1 MSYKNHINKFQ
12 DADAIQD
19 AVNNGN
25 LEKPYVA
32 LACNALDFNTKVV
45 FDVDAQDMEFPA
57 SGGTSA
63 ITITA
68 SQDWTITLPAWLSA
82 STLSGNSSQEVTVS
96 ATTTQQAHEGT
107 ISVSAATTSVT
118 INVEQAE
125 PVIDYSTMYFTVEML
140 EAGSF
145 MNNKWLVY
153 SINGGEWIDPEGAYE
168 EIENLNQGDTI
179 RFKTP
184 ENGLYDGLGDAFAN
198 NTTAAFNV
206 YGNIMS
212 LICGDTFANATD
224 AGNNTFE
231 YLFENSSALNSAEHL
246 VLPATTLAEG
256 CYSSM
261 FESCTSLTS
270 APSILPATILT
281 DGCYDSMFY
290 GCTNLT
296 TAPSLPATT
305 LADTCYS
312 GMFGD
317 CTNLTTAPEL
327 PATTLA
333 DSCYRYMF
341 EGCTSLTTAPE
352 LPATTLAESCYMNMF
367 DGCYGIETAPVL
379 PALTLEVSCYNCM
392 FFDCVSLMNVTCL
405 ATDISATSCLS
416 DWLEAV
422 SFVGT
427 LHKNPLATNVWE
439 PGVNIPEEWTVQDYS
454 A

>member
-184 ENGLYDGLGDAFAN
+184 ENGLYDGLGDAFHG
-198 NTTAAFNV
+198 TEPAFNV

-212 LICGDTFANATD
+212 LICGDTFANAT
-224 AGNNTFE
+224 AIGETGFQ
-231 YLFENSSALNSAEHL
+231 YLFEGATNLENAEHL
-246 VLPATTLAEG
+246 VLPATNLLGSYDGEFG
-256 CYSSM
+256 CYEGM
-261 FESCTSLTS
+261 FLDCVALRT
-270 APSILPATILT
+270 PPAV
-281 DGCYDSMFY
+281 
-290 GCTNLT
+290 
-296 TAPSLPATT
+296 LPATT
-305 LADTCYS
+305 LAQNCYKM
-312 GMFGD
+312 MF
-317 CTNLTTAPEL
+317 CSCENLEYP
-327 PATTLA
+327 PVI
-333 DSCYRYMF
+333 C
-341 EGCTSLTTAPE
+341 G
-352 LPATTLAESCYMNMF
+352 TTLAESCYESMF
-367 DGCYGIETAPVL
+367 YACSSLMTAPALPATTLATNCYKEMFNGCDVMETAPVL
-379 PALTLEVSCYNCM
+379 PALTLADSCYYGM
-392 FFDCVSLMNVTCL
+392 FMGCGSLMNVTCL